1 MSTDFS
7 FWFCCFQTSGALGQ
21 TRTADLLLRRQ
32 VLCPIELRARNGKY
46 AAQERRS
53 LCTAVPVMKV
63 AERVGFEPTVP
74 AVLPD
79 TPVFET
85 GAIDHSATSPL
96 FGFGLMMSWAIAAMN
111 VARRRFP
118 DHIPFGCDFG
128 AVDLRDRPPD
138 AFGEAGG
145 VLSHLVV
152 GVLVGNVQ
160 LDFRAQRDL
169 QLRLH
174 AGSSLYSSPVPIHRR
189 SPNLSL

>member
-79 TPVFET
+79 TLVFET
-85 GAIDHSATSPL
+85 SAIDHSATSPL
-96 FGFGLMMSWAIAAMN
+96 FGFGLMMTWATDGMN
-111 VARRRFP
+111 VPRFVP
-118 DHIPFGCDFG
+118 DHVPSGRDFG
-128 AVDLRDRPPD
+128 VVDIRDRPPD
-138 AFGEAGG
+138 ALGEPGG

-152 GVLVGNVQ
+152 GVLVGDGQ
-160 LDFRAQRDL
+160 LNFSGQRDL
-169 QLRLH
+169 QLGFH
-174 AGSSLYSSPVPIHRR
+174 AASSSS
-189 SPNLSL
+189 